1 MVKATN
7 KWKWAFFVST
17 ATLLTICAFLLYVVI
32 DQSVTITYMS
42 QGYDDTEKDLERLAA
57 TFPKDTYTKKDVVY
71 VLRQENPDAFIVEG
85 ECTVQLRGLRFEFS
99 LEGKLININT
109 KAEYSNEY
117 ECKNT

>member
-71 VLRQENPDAFIVEG
+71 VLRQRGFNFEVHNGLCSLRSQMIMH
-85 ECTVQLRGLRFEFS
+85 QLCWRFEAKRLS
-99 LEGKLININT
+99 WSVI
-109 KAEYSNEY
+109 
-117 ECKNT
+117 